1 MRYLTFGL
9 AFVLIYSMVGWALAD
24 RPFALSLFGNA
35 VLVLT
40 AALAPLV
47 VLRRRGEWAGCQRL
61 YFDLIAIAMV
71 LWIVGHLGWAYDELR
86 YQEQTWLKWH
96 ALFSL
101 CAGFGPLVAL
111 LARPHRG
118 PRNEVVAPIAMTMA
132 AYCLLGVFIYSYFVL
147 VPSVM
152 PMARPAAQQRL
163 LFFVQANRL
172 LLLICLT
179 SLILIARATPWR
191 ATYLR
196 LAIGVAIGFLLRLGT
211 SQAIARGEY
220 QVGTLY
226 DFAWIVPWLFYAW
239 AAASA
244 PASPAPDDEVDRPH
258 AVTPVSLLAA
268 PALLI
273 PLIGYGVLNLEA
285 VGEPVDSFRLFLTSL
300 TTVAVLGLVTVRLA
314 MQGSELQR
322 TDTRLQLLAAAT
334 EHTGDLILIATPD
347 GRFEHANGAFLRAFG
362 YTRSELASRR
372 FADLIEPGMDRI
384 ERRIT
389 ADVEEHG
396 VWRGT
401 LRGQRRDGT
410 TFPAACTITALRD
423 AAGRVTHFVGIER
436 DITED
441 LKLRDQLVHT
451 ERLSAIGELIA
462 GVAHE
467 INNPLQTI
475 IGCTELMLDDAQASN
490 RPDLELVRKEAM
502 RAGQI
507 VRNLLA
513 FARRGASDRVVV
525 ELNTLVRATADLR
538 TYHLQ
543 QTNIALTLRC
553 APRPLPVL
561 VNREE
566 IRQVILNLL
575 LNAEHAIVSTG
586 AGGAIVIETSDA
598 DGVHSVE
605 VSDSG
610 PGISPELRGRIFEP
624 FFTTREVGEG
634 TGLGLSISLGI
645 VSAHGGTLTLVD
657 SPRGARFRLSLPPAA
672 EGIPLEP
679 DAATLAP
686 RALVVDDDAA
696 IRKLIVKL
704 LERRGFETCE
714 AETGDA
720 AIALAM
726 EQQPSVVVCD
736 AAVPGMTGVELYRQ
750 LAARDGERTRFV
762 FIKAEKA
769 ALNEAAVA
777 GVPTLVKPFTASDL
791 EAALAEAGVAAPRAG

>member
-1 MRYLTFGL
+1 
-9 AFVLIYSMVGWALAD
+9 
-24 RPFALSLFGNA
+24 
-35 VLVLT
+35 
-40 AALAPLV
+40 

-61 YFDLIAIAMV
+61 FFDLIAVSLV
-71 LWIVGHLGWAYDELR
+71 LWILGHFGWAYDELL

-96 ALFSL
+96 TLFSL

-118 PRNEVVAPIAMTMA
+118 PRTEVVAPIAMTMV
-132 AYCLLGVFIYSYFVL
+132 AYCLLAVFIYSYFVL
-147 VPSVM
+147 VPSVI
-152 PMARPAAQQRL
+152 PLARPAAQQRL
-163 LFFVQANRL
+163 LYFVQANRL
-172 LLLICLT
+172 LLLLSLTCLVF
-179 SLILIARATPWR
+179 IARDTPWR
-191 ATYLR
+191 PTYLR
-196 LAIGVAIGFLLRLGT
+196 LAVGAALGFLLRLGT

-244 PASPAPDDEVDRPH
+244 PASPAADDEVDRPH
-258 AVTPVSLLAA
+258 EVTPVSLLAL

-273 PLIGYGVLNLEA
+273 PLVGYGVLNLEA

-322 TDTRLQLLAAAT
+322 TDKRLQLLAAAT
-334 EHTGDLILIATPD
+334 EHTGDLILIARPD
-347 GRFEHANGAFLRAFG
+347 GTFEHANAAFLRAFG

-372 FADLIEPGMDRI
+372 FVDLIEPGMDRI
-384 ERRIT
+384 ERDIT
-389 ADVEEHG
+389 AEVQNSG

-401 LRGQRRDGT
+401 LRGLRQDGT
-410 TFPAACTITALRD
+410 SFPAACTITALRD
-423 AAGRVTHFVGIER
+423 AAGRLTHFVGIER
-436 DITED
+436 DMTED

-490 RPDLELVRKEAM
+490 RADLELVRKEAM

-525 ELNTLVRATADLR
+525 DLNTLVRATADLR
-538 TYHLQ
+538 MYHLQ
-543 QTNIALTLRC
+543 QINIALTLHC
-553 APRPLPVL
+553 APRALPVL

-586 AGGAIVIETSDA
+586 AGGGSIVIETLDA
-598 DGVHSVE
+598 DGAHSVE

-645 VSAHGGTLTLVD
+645 VSSHGGTLTLVD
-657 SPRGARFRLSLPPAA
+657 SPHGARFRLTLPSPAA
-672 EGIPLEP
+672 GTALEA
-679 DAATLAP
+679 DAAGLAP

-704 LERRGFETCE
+704 LERRGFDTCE

-720 AIALAM
+720 AIAMAM
-726 EQQPSVVVCD
+726 EWRPSVVVCD
-736 AAVPGMTGVELYRQ
+736 AAVPGMTGLELYRE
-750 LAARDGERTRFV
+750 LSAREGERATRFV
-762 FIKAEKA
+762 FIASEKVALVNA
-769 ALNEAAVA
+769 AAMA

-791 EAALAEAGVAAPRAG
+791 EAALAEAGVAAPRGG